1 MMLCLNCYLQRPNH
15 NKSFTCPH
23 CGAYLKYVEATAKPT
38 IIKFHKAGLHISYA
52 VAEVYD
58 YANGAIHAINICIG
72 IAHPYPV
79 TVFRRLPDGYE
90 YIFPEEYTPEYLSRL
105 PIEHLISPVRTY
117 GILRYEAEYLD
128 NNEAK
133 PMLRQKLKEL
143 DIWIDDA
150 VAEGWLAICNLGGW
164 LD

>member
-1 MMLCLNCYLQRPNH
+1 MMLCLTCGLQRPNYF
-15 NKSFTCPH
+15 KSHTCPR
-23 CGAYLKYVEATAKPT
+23 CNSYLKYVEAAAKPT
-38 IIKFHKAGLHISYA
+38 IIKINKAGLHISYA

-58 YANGAIHAINICIG
+58 YANDAIHAINICIG

-79 TVFRRLPDGYE
+79 MVFHRLPDGYE
-90 YIFPEEYTPEYLSRL
+90 YIFPEEYTFEYLSRL

-128 NNEAK
+128 YNIAK
-133 PMLRQKLKEL
+133 TILRQKLKEL
-143 DIWIDDA
+143 DMWIEDA
-150 VAEGWLAICNLGGW
+150 GADGWLAICNLGGW